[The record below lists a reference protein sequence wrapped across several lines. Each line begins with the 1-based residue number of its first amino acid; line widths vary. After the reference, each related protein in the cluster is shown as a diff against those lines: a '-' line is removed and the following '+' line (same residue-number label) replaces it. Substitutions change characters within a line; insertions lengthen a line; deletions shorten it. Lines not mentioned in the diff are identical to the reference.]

1 MAKRTA
7 YQKVLSIFKRYTRKG
22 ATTDEVEKATGLS
35 HQTASARVNELYN
48 DGLLEVTGQTRLTR
62 YGRPAHVY
70 HYIEP
75 LDVPFFSSKF

>member
-35 HQTASARVNELYN
+35 HQTASARVNELYR
-48 DGLLEVTGQTRLTR
+48 DGYLEVTGQTRLTR

-70 HYIEP
+70 FYTEP
-75 LDVPFFSSKF
+75 LTYDDLFSK